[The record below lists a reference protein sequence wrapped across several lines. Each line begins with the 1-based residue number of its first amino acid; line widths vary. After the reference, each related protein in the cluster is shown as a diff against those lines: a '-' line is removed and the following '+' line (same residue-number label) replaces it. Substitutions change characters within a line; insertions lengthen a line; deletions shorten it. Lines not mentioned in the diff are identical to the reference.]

1 MAVCTT
7 SSSSSLMLK
16 YAASTVHAQDLLPSI
31 LSFKSNKPTFSLYP
45 LVLKASRDRKSG
57 LKWANLCS
65 LRDSKHVVVAAVAS
79 EAEVAE
85 AAEENEGVPEG
96 VTATAPPKPEKGKA
110 TLPLK
115 KDRMRSKRFLEIQK
129 LRENKKDYDLR
140 TAISLLKQMSS
151 TKFLETAE
159 AHFRLNIDSKYNDQQ
174 LRATVN
180 LPKGTGQTVKVAV
193 LTQGEKFDEA
203 KNAGADIVG
212 GEDLIEQIKRG
223 FMEFDKLIA
232 SPDMMV
238 KVASLGKILGPRG
251 LMPNPKAGTVTPNIP
266 QAIEEFKKG
275 KVEYRADKTGI
286 VHIPFGK
293 VDFSEDDLLVNF
305 LAAVPFGHS
314 LSEHPM
320 LSGNG
325 QGTFNKFRCM
335 KKIMTVN
342 VNVNV
347 KVKVKDVCGGQGCFL
362 IENYN
367 GSSQDGPE
375 IIIKGTT
382 AVEIAS
388 GLHWYIKYFCG
399 AHVSWD
405 KTGGM
410 QIASVPKPGSL
421 PLVKDGGVLIQ
432 RPVPWNYYQN
442 VVTSSYS
449 YVWWDWERWEK
460 EIDWMALQGIN
471 LPLAFT
477 GQEAIWQ
484 KVFMGFNISME
495 DLNDFFG
502 GPAFLAWA
510 RMGNLHGWGGP
521 LSKNWLKQ
529 QLVLQ
534 KKILSRMLELGMTP
548 VLPSFS
554 GNVPAALKTIFPS
567 ANITRLG
574 DWNTVDGDPRW
585 CCTYLLNPSD
595 PLFVE
600 IGEAFIRQQ
609 IKEYGDV
616 TDIYCCDTFNENSP
630 PTNDPTYISSLG
642 AAVYKAMSNGDKDA
656 VWLMQGWL
664 FYSDSSFWKPPQMK
678 ALLHSV
684 PLGKMIVLD
693 LFADVKPIWAVSS
706 QFYGTPY
713 VWCLLHNFGGN
724 IEMYGTLDAISSGP
738 IDAHSS
744 KNSTMV
750 GVGMCM
756 EGIEQNPVVY
766 ELMSEMA
773 FRKEKVQVLEWL
785 KTYTHRRYGKPI
797 QQIEEAWEILYH
809 TVYNCT
815 DGIADHNI
823 DFIVKF
829 PDWDPSTDSG
839 SQTSKLDNM
848 HTLRTITGSRRFLF
862 QETSSDLPQAH
873 LWYSNHEVVNVL
885 KLFLAAG
892 NGLAGSLT
900 YRLIIFFLIFFS

>member
-1 MAVCTT
+1 MKT
-7 SSSSSLMLK
+7 SF
-16 YAASTVHAQDLLPSI
+16 AA
-31 LSFKSNKPTFSLYP
+31 NC
-45 LVLKASRDRKSG
+45 LV
-57 LKWANLCS
+57 
-65 LRDSKHVVVAAVAS
+65 HVVVIIFILFLTRLPQTESVSTTTEAVD
-79 EAEVAE
+79 
-85 AAEENEGVPEG
+85 PIL
-96 VTATAPPKPEKGKA
+96 TR
-110 TLPLK
+110 L
-115 KDRMRSKRFLEIQK
+115 DSKRSSPSVQESAAK
-129 LRENKKDYDLR
+129 
-140 TAISLLKQMSS
+140 ALLARLLPTHLHS
-151 TKFLETAE
+151 F
-159 AHFRLNIDSKYNDQQ
+159 HFQ
-174 LRATVN
+174 
-180 LPKGTGQTVKVAV
+180 
-193 LTQGEKFDEA
+193 
-203 KNAGADIVG
+203 IV
-212 GEDLIEQIKRG
+212 
-223 FMEFDKLIA
+223 
-232 SPDMMV
+232 S
-238 KVASLGKILGPRG
+238 
-251 LMPNPKAGTVTPNIP
+251 
-266 QAIEEFKKG
+266 
-275 KVEYRADKTGI
+275 
-286 VHIPFGK
+286 
-293 VDFSEDDLLVNF
+293 
-305 LAAVPFGHS
+305 
-314 LSEHPM
+314 
-320 LSGNG
+320 
-325 QGTFNKFRCM
+325 
-335 KKIMTVN
+335 
-342 VNVNV
+342 
-347 KVKVKDVCGGQGCFL
+347 KDVCVGQGCFL
-362 IENYN
+362 IQNYN
-367 GSSQDGPE
+367 GSTQDGPE
-375 IIIKGTT
+375 ILIKGTT

-421 PLVKDGGVLIQ
+421 PRVKDWGVLIQ

-442 VVTSSYS
+442 AVTSSYS

-460 EIDWMALQGIN
+460 EIDWMSLQGIN

-484 KVFMGFNISME
+484 KVFMDFNISME

-554 GNVPAALKTIFPS
+554 GNVPAALKTIFPT

-600 IGEAFIRQQ
+600 IGEAFIKQQ

-616 TDIYCCDTFNENSP
+616 TDIYNCDTFNENSP

-664 FYSDSSFWKPPQMK
+664 FYSDSAFWKPPQTK

-693 LFADVKPIWAVSS
+693 LFADVKPIWATSS

-738 IDAHSS
+738 VDARIS

-773 FRKEKVQVLEWL
+773 FRKEKVPVL
-785 KTYTHRRYGKPI
+785 
-797 QQIEEAWEILYH
+797 
-809 TVYNCT
+809 
-815 DGIADHNI
+815 DHNT

-829 PDWDPSTDSG
+829 PDWDPSIDFG
-839 SQTSKLDNM
+839 SQASKVDNV
-848 HTLRTITGSRRFLF
+848 HTLRTIPGSRRFLF

-873 LWYSNHEVVNVL
+873 LWYSTHEVVNAL

-892 NGLAGSLT
+892 NDLAESLT
-900 YRLIIFFLIFFS
+900 YRYDLVDLTRQVLSKLANQVYLDAVNAFQKKDAKALKVHSQKFIQLIKDIDILLASDDNFLLGTWLESAKMLAENPSEIRQYEWNARTQVTMWFDTTTTNQSKLHDYANKFWSGVLEAYYLPRASSYFSYLSKSLRENERFKLEEWRKEWVSFSNKWQAGVELYPVKATGDFLAIAKALFDKYFG